1 MHEMSDLVEISV
13 DNRGCIILPDE
24 VRDRLGLTPGMTLT
38 VEEDEKGAIGL
49 RVQKEL
55 PEIVDKQGV
64 LVVRSEAAGD
74 VAEAVRR
81 ERGRRLSEFMQRAG
95 L

>member
-1 MHEMSDLVEISV
+1 MTDPIEVSV
-13 DNRGCIILPDE
+13 DSQGCITIPED

-38 VEEDEKGAIGL
+38 VEEDEKGAICL
-49 RVQKEL
+49 RVQKDV
-55 PEIVDKQGV
+55 PEIVDKRGV

-74 VAEAVRR
+74 LAEAAEG
-81 ERGRRLSEFMQRAG
+81 ERGRRLSVLMERTG